1 VRFVVLDSLIFE
13 STIVT
18 CISCSK
24 YFIFC
29 ALLEYTER
37 QSRMLNDA
45 TVIFF
50 LTLNSKLKL
59 LNNLLGIVTS

>member
-1 VRFVVLDSLIFE
+1 MRFFVLVSLIFE

-37 QSRMLNDA
+37 QSRMLNDT

-50 LTLNSKLKL
+50 
-59 LNNLLGIVTS
+59 II

>member
-1 VRFVVLDSLIFE
+1 MRFFVLVSLIFE

-37 QSRMLNDA
+37 QSRMLNDT
-45 TVIFF
+45 TVIFY
-50 LTLNSKLKL
+50 
-59 LNNLLGIVTS
+59 NLEFKIKIIYWAK